1 MPTTRSTHKARAKAK
16 ANVKVAADA
25 EPRRSVRTT
34 KGQHTKSFDEL
45 ETPPTKRR
53 QTKKSKKVQEQ
64 QEPEATP
71 EEPEEIIRCVCGATE
86 QDEDSGE
93 AWISCEQ
100 CLAWQHNVCVGVSSF
115 EDEIP
120 DHYWCE
126 QCRPDDH
133 KELLEGIARGEKP
146 WEARRKAHEEKE
158 AQESKKKKKGG
169 RRGKGKRAVDPKDKG
184 KEKEKEKAQDERL
197 KLEAEK
203 QKEKAQQEEKEKERQ
218 RQEEKERERQR
229 EIAAEKEKARVKE
242 EQMEREK
249 AEEEKKAKEEE
260 EERAREI
267 EKQKKLELEQELEQE
282 QERQRQLEIEKAK
295 EKEREEQEAAKAKA
309 KPSPDPVTE
318 APAETT
324 GKGKRK
330 NREGSQEAD
339 GKPPKVRRVSAEP
352 AAIKPQK
359 YTAPENIPETIKEL
373 PGTRT
378 GPGKALK
385 KSILH
390 VLSDMAKHKRL
401 QVPEGETV
409 ESMGERLALQI
420 ERAVYD
426 THPGMAKGQKEYSQ
440 QIKSLTFNLKN
451 NPELVR
457 GLLEGVHTPP
467 ALAVM
472 TSDQLAS
479 AELQRQTAEMK
490 ARVEK
495 QSILLTQ
502 DSGPRVRRTHKGEE
516 VVEDDNLPN
525 TNEEPMPLPP
535 GGGPPTRPIKDE
547 SVDAS
552 DQIHQ
557 PPGSPQRD
565 DNQPRHSPTQS
576 NFDIGK
582 VFSSVRSPSVSHP
595 RRPSAPVS
603 QPTGPGEDAD
613 VDRMLQDENDSPPYS
628 PTEEAQDPD
637 VVWRGMLAMST
648 IANFQ
653 ATAKH
658 IGGANFSSIGP
669 WSKLMPP
676 RMSVAGRIQQQ
687 NAVEYLCGL
696 RYSSYTDVIV
706 VNLEPATPEARPE
719 FTAMIE
725 YFVSK
730 KRYGVVGDKVAGNVR
745 DTYLVPVLA
754 GEDNYPEFMLNLADN
769 HIPKTRTEPMLLAV
783 FVYRSDPAALKLT
796 TPPTPSNAS
805 ATPTPTPQG
814 SGPQRSQSVSGPA
827 FSPATPL
834 ATHGG
839 FNAAAHPQTPVPIP
853 QPPYTRPRPSGSPTA
868 VPGQLAPQHA
878 PPVQGQVPVPQL
890 PQAQH
895 QQYTQAHP
903 AQHPHPQQAHQQQP
917 RPPSQ
922 MSEAQRHQAQQ
933 LGQALAQEVLGPQ
946 LFSAP
951 TAQFLIPQ
959 AWQMSRMEWE
969 VVKNIYERDPRA
981 REDLQYLGGLLDK
994 EPKSAGA
1001 R

>member
-1 MPTTRSTHKARAKAK
+1 MPTTRRTHQAKAK
-16 ANVKVAADA
+16 ATTNVKVAADA

-169 RRGKGKRAVDPKDKG
+169 RRGKGKRAADPKDKG
-184 KEKEKEKAQDERL
+184 KEKEKEKEKEKAQDERQR
-197 KLEAEK
+197 LETEK
-203 QKEKAQQEEKEKERQ
+203 QKEKAQQEEQEKERQ
-218 RQEEKERERQR
+218 RQEEEEKEQERQR
-229 EIAAEKEKARVKE
+229 EIAEEKEKARVKA

-249 AEEEKKAKEEE
+249 AEEEKKAKEQEE
-260 EERAREI
+260 EQA
-267 EKQKKLELEQELEQE
+267 
-282 QERQRQLEIEKAK
+282 
-295 EKEREEQEAAKAKA
+295 KEREEQEAAKAKA
-309 KPSPDPVTE
+309 KPSPDAVTE

-352 AAIKPQK
+352 AGIKPQK

-409 ESMGERLALQI
+409 DNMAEKLALQI

-525 TNEEPMPLPP
+525 ANDEPMPLPP
-535 GGGPPTRPIKDE
+535 GGGPPTQPIKDE
-547 SVDAS
+547 SVDAN
-552 DQIHQ
+552 DQIHP

-565 DNQPRHSPTQS
+565 DNQPQHSPTQS

-603 QPTGPGEDAD
+603 QPTGPGEDPD

-669 WSKLMPP
+669 WSKLIPQ

-725 YFVSK
+725 YFASK

-827 FSPATPL
+827 FSPATPQ

-853 QPPYTRPRPSGSPTA
+853 QPPYTLPRPSGSPPA

-878 PPVQGQVPVPQL
+878 TPVQGQVPVPQ
-890 PQAQH
+890 PPPAQH

-917 RPPSQ
+917 KPPQQQPSQ

-933 LGQALAQEVLGPQ
+933 LGQAMAHEVLGPQ
-946 LFSAP
+946 YISAP

-959 AWQMSRMEWE
+959 AWQMSRKEWE
-969 VVKNIYERDPRA
+969 VIKNIYERDPRA

-994 EPKSAGA
+994 EPRSAGA

>member
-1 MPTTRSTHKARAKAK
+1 
-16 ANVKVAADA
+16 
-25 EPRRSVRTT
+25 
-34 KGQHTKSFDEL
+34 
-45 ETPPTKRR
+45 
-53 QTKKSKKVQEQ
+53 
-64 QEPEATP
+64 
-71 EEPEEIIRCVCGATE
+71 
-86 QDEDSGE
+86 
-93 AWISCEQ
+93 
-100 CLAWQHNVCVGVSSF
+100 
-115 EDEIP
+115 
-120 DHYWCE
+120 
-126 QCRPDDH
+126 
-133 KELLEGIARGEKP
+133 
-146 WEARRKAHEEKE
+146 
-158 AQESKKKKKGG
+158 
-169 RRGKGKRAVDPKDKG
+169 
-184 KEKEKEKAQDERL
+184 
-197 KLEAEK
+197 
-203 QKEKAQQEEKEKERQ
+203 
-218 RQEEKERERQR
+218 
-229 EIAAEKEKARVKE
+229 
-242 EQMEREK
+242 
-249 AEEEKKAKEEE
+249 
-260 EERAREI
+260 
-267 EKQKKLELEQELEQE
+267 
-282 QERQRQLEIEKAK
+282 
-295 EKEREEQEAAKAKA
+295 
-309 KPSPDPVTE
+309 
-318 APAETT
+318 
-324 GKGKRK
+324 
-330 NREGSQEAD
+330 
-339 GKPPKVRRVSAEP
+339 
-352 AAIKPQK
+352 
-359 YTAPENIPETIKEL
+359 
-373 PGTRT
+373 
-378 GPGKALK
+378 
-385 KSILH
+385 
-390 VLSDMAKHKRL
+390 MAKHKRL

-409 ESMGERLALQI
+409 DNMAEKLALQI

-525 TNEEPMPLPP
+525 ANDEPMPLPP
-535 GGGPPTRPIKDE
+535 GGGPPTQPIKDE
-547 SVDAS
+547 SVDAN
-552 DQIHQ
+552 DQIHP

-565 DNQPRHSPTQS
+565 DNQPQHSPTQS

-603 QPTGPGEDAD
+603 QPTGPGEDPD

-669 WSKLMPP
+669 WSKLIPQ

-725 YFVSK
+725 YFASK

-827 FSPATPL
+827 FSPATPQ

-853 QPPYTRPRPSGSPTA
+853 QPPYTLPRPSGSPPA

-878 PPVQGQVPVPQL
+878 TPVQGQVPVPQ
-890 PQAQH
+890 PPPAQH

-917 RPPSQ
+917 KPPQQQPSQ

-933 LGQALAQEVLGPQ
+933 LGQAMAHEVLGPQ
-946 LFSAP
+946 YISAP

-959 AWQMSRMEWE
+959 AWQMSRKEWE
-969 VVKNIYERDPRA
+969 VIKNIYERDPRA

-994 EPKSAGA
+994 EPRSAGA